1 MTTHDTSPIPRFSDR
16 PLAAEDPAAA
26 FVMERRW
33 LPGPDGALTGRIAY
47 TNVPHHVVDLSSRGF
62 DWGNSGPGSHDL
74 ALNILEAALRQLDH
88 RGPRS
93 ACPEGACFTLA
104 ILLRGRFAAAFLA
117 ALPEEGGTISAAEVE
132 RWIAEEVRTLD
143 PTRWSLLAPRYTWEG
158 GGDGEHWS
166 AGELQEILGETLQE
180 RAGGLYTADGHC
192 IARVLEPHPLDAA
205 DWETVPL

>member
-1 MTTHDTSPIPRFSDR
+1 MTTHEPEPIPRFSDR
-16 PLAAEDPAAA
+16 PLAGEDPAAT

-47 TNVPHHVVDLSSRGF
+47 TNVPHHGMDLSSRGF

-74 ALNILEAALRQLDH
+74 ALNILESALRRIGH

-104 ILLRGRFAAAFLA
+104 LLLRGRFVAAFLA
-117 ALPEEGGTISAAEVE
+117 ALPEEGGTIPASEVE
-132 RWIAEEVRTLD
+132 HWIASQVRTLD
-143 PTRWSLLAPRYTWEG
+143 STQWALLAPRYAWDG

-166 AGELQEILGETLQE
+166 AGELQEILGEPLQE
-180 RAGGLYTADGHC
+180 RAGGLYTADGRR
-192 IARVLEPHPLDAA
+192 IARVLEPHPLDAP
-205 DWETVPL
+205 DWETLPL

>member
-1 MTTHDTSPIPRFSDR
+1 MTTHEPEPFSRFSDR
-16 PLAAEDPAAA
+16 PLADVDPAAA

-33 LPGPDGALTGRIAY
+33 LPRPDGALTGRITY
-47 TNVPHHVVDLSSRGF
+47 TNVAHHVVDLSSRGF

-74 ALNILEAALRQLDH
+74 ALNILETALGRIGH

-104 ILLRGRFAAAFLA
+104 LLLRGRFAAAFLA
-117 ALPEEGGTISAAEVE
+117 VLPGEGGTIPTGEVE
-132 RWIAEEVRTLD
+132 RWIAAEVSTLD
-143 PTRWSLLAPRYTWEG
+143 PARWALLAPRYAWEG

-166 AGELQEILGETLQE
+166 AGELQEIFGEPLQE
-180 RAGGLYTADGHC
+180 RTGGLYTASGRC
-192 IARVLEPHPLDAA
+192 VARVLEPHPLDAG